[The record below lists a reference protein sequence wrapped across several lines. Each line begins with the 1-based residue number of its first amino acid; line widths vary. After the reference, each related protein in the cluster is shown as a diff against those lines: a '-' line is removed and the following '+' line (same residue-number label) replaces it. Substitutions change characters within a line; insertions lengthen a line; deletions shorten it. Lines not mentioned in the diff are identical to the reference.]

1 MIKRLRMRRG
11 PCDKAI
17 ASWKADQVQLSD
29 YLQECAKWTK
39 QSTGKGTSPPSIGN
53 ERGRRWGN
61 GA

>member
-1 MIKRLRMRRG
+1 MRRG